1 MWAVQA
7 DAGIVGWQ
15 RFRAP
20 GAKYAWLTLLAS
32 IGYSLCDK
40 AAMARLNAAP
50 WHSPIPPAVVYYVLL
65 SIAGGVVFAPLALRR
80 VSRTDLATV
89 ARSEWRNAFLAAV
102 VSFAS
107 YGLILHAL
115 RTAPVSYVV
124 AARQISVLFAVAIGA
139 LHLHERPSRL
149 RLLGAGAT
157 VLGVAIVAS

>member
-1 MWAVQA
+1 
-7 DAGIVGWQ
+7 
-15 RFRAP
+15 
-20 GAKYAWLTLLAS
+20 
-32 IGYSLCDK
+32 
-40 AAMARLNAAP
+40 
-50 WHSPIPPAVVYYVLL
+50 LL

-89 ARSEWRNAFLAAV
+89 ARSEWRNAFVAAV

-107 YGLILHAL
+107 YGLILQAL

-124 AARQISVLFAVAIGA
+124 ATRQISVLFAVAIGA
-139 LHLHERPSRL
+139 FHLHERPSRL